1 MARAAPATKD
11 PEGREAAVKIRV
23 TTGVR
28 QCPLVALD
36 PPVHRRGSESVC
48 PLLAFFR
55 EGTTEQEER
64 MPGCHVRE
72 VVTRGLGP

>member
-1 MARAAPATKD
+1 MARAALATKD
-11 PEGREAAVKIRV
+11 AEGREAAVKIPV

-64 MPGCHVRE
+64 RQAATSGRW
-72 VVTRGLGP
+72 